1 MSTQLGK
8 NFIVTLMAVV
18 LALGG
23 VTWLSERGQSKDAP
37 PVVAMTETSPPS
49 SAGLVSA
56 AQWRPNDAATPI
68 PDSSQ
73 AARDAAQ
80 AGQPYSGAQGYD
92 DGYRIGYKDGQRDCE
107 QSHAAAAT
115 SARPATRSY
124 YATRTTRHYYASRSY
139 ARSGVAGVA
148 YVAPRKHNHSVRNM
162 ILTVAAPAA
171 LAAGIGGIAGGG
183 KGAGIGALLGGG
195 GGALY
200 YLLKHKN

>member
-8 NFIVTLMAVV
+8 NFIVTLLAVV

-23 VTWLSERGQSKDAP
+23 ITWLAERGQTKDAP
-37 PVVAMTETSPPS
+37 QVAAMTETSQPGT
-49 SAGLVSA
+49 AALVPA
-56 AQWRPNDAATPI
+56 AQWRSDNAATPV
-68 PDSSQ
+68 PNSSQ
-73 AARDAAQ
+73 ASTDAAQ
-80 AGQPYSGAQGYD
+80 SNSSAQGYD

-107 QSHAAAAT
+107 QSHAAGVT
-115 SARPATRSY
+115 TARPSTRY
-124 YATRTTRHYYASRSY
+124 YATRTTTRHYYATRSY